1 MSETAVKTGR
11 GSALSGV
18 GLGFRWEI
26 ADALCEA
33 LPDLPFIEVS
43 PENYI
48 GRGGR
53 FPALLEAAR
62 ARYPVLSHGLSL
74 SLGGDDPLD
83 PAFLRS
89 LRGFLDEVA
98 APFHSDHLC
107 FSAVG
112 SSALHDLLP
121 IPFHRSEVR
130 RIADRIRRVSDAI
143 GRPMAIENVS
153 YYLHPG
159 EPEMDEA
166 EFLAEVLEAAD
177 CKLMFDV
184 NNAYVNATNFGHDV
198 RKAIAKLPLER
209 VVQMHVAG
217 HDYFDESTF
226 ELSADQRPA
235 RGRLIVDTHGAPVC
249 PDVHVLLEEVVA
261 RTGPVPVVLERDQ
274 SLPELSVLLA
284 EVATLTRAYER
295 GLRRRA
301 RPAPEARP

>member
-1 MSETAVKTGR
+1 LSEKAVGTGR
-11 GSALSGV
+11 ASAPTGV

-26 ADALCEA
+26 ADELCET
-33 LPDLPFIEVS
+33 LPELPFIEVS

-53 FPALLEAAR
+53 FPALLATAR
-62 ARYPVLSHGLSL
+62 SRYPVLSHGLSL

-83 PAFLRS
+83 PAFLRA
-89 LRGFLDEVA
+89 LRGFLDEVS

-112 SSALHDLLP
+112 ASALHDLLP

-143 GRPMAIENVS
+143 GRPVAIENVS

-166 EFLAEVLEAAD
+166 EFLSEVLEAAD

-217 HDYFDESTF
+217 HDYFDERTF
-226 ELSADQRPA
+226 ELSAEQEPGD
-235 RGRLIVDTHGAPVC
+235 GRLIVDTHGAAVC
-249 PDVHVLLEEVVA
+249 PAVHVLLEEVVA

-274 SLPELSVLLA
+274 SLPELRVLLA
-284 EVATLTRAYER
+284 EVAELTQAYER

-301 RPAPEARP
+301 RSAPEARP